1 MGCVTC
7 ASSPT
12 HTISLGHPQ
21 TFIDSRVLDQ
31 GISVWESPHRCSCD
45 TLAHRLS
52 LAESG
57 LRSYGR
63 VLKEVDM
70 ARLEIGS
77 PAPDFTLKD
86 CYDNTVSLSDLK
98 GKKVALYFYTS
109 SGGGN

>member
-1 MGCVTC
+1 M
-7 ASSPT
+7 
-12 HTISLGHPQ
+12 
-21 TFIDSRVLDQ
+21 
-31 GISVWESPHRCSCD
+31 
-45 TLAHRLS
+45 
-52 LAESG
+52 
-57 LRSYGR
+57 YGT

-86 CYDNTVSLSDLK
+86 CYDNTVSLGDLK